1 MSPDKQN
8 LHTGLTNVFNNF
20 NMDVEKPQPGTPD
33 TLLDEDED
41 EDEIDMDCKDLH
53 DKIKELQIQLQ
64 NEKYEKYELQNKI
77 KKLEQ
82 DKKNMDEIYKNVPEP
97 PTEIA
102 DRNGNVLYTRC
113 PFNTH
118 NNEQLYIDGQGKITL
133 TPMQRNFINSLYVL
147 CPLTTKHPKNAQVFD
162 KDGNIIKG
170 EKLFKDSPVLP
181 PQPPQHSPNKSRK
194 RKSTSPKK
202 TPSPR
207 KTQKKS
213 PSPGKSKRQKH

>member
-20 NMDVEKPQPGTPD
+20 NMDVDVEKPQPGTPD

-41 EDEIDMDCKDLH
+41 EDEIDMDMDCKDLH
-53 DKIKELQIQLQ
+53 HKIKELQ
-64 NEKYEKYELQNKI
+64 NEKDKLQYEKSELQYKI
-77 KKLEQ
+77 KGLEQ
-82 DKKNMDEIYKNVPEP
+82 YKKNMDEIYKNVPEP

-118 NNEQLYIDGQGKITL
+118 NNEQLYSDGKGTITL
-133 TPMQRNFINSLYVL
+133 TPMQSKFINSLYVL
-147 CPLTTKHPKNAQVFD
+147 CPLTTKHPKNAPVFD
-162 KDGNIIKG
+162 EHGKIVKG
-170 EKLFKDSPVLP
+170 EELFKD
-181 PQPPQHSPNKSRK
+181 SPNKSRK
-194 RKSTSPKK
+194 RKSSSPKK

-213 PSPGKSKRQKH
+213 PSPRKSPKNHQKRQKH

>member
-1 MSPDKQN
+1 MSPNKPN
-8 LHTGLTNVFNNF
+8 PHTGLTNVFTRLNIK
-20 NMDVEKPQPGTPD
+20 EKTPSPKLPGTPD

-53 DKIKELQIQLQ
+53 HKIKELQ
-64 NEKYEKYELQNKI
+64 NEKYELQNKI
-77 KKLEQ
+77 KILEQ
-82 DKKNMDEIYKNVPEP
+82 NQKNMDEIYKNVPEP

-102 DRNGNVLYTRC
+102 DRDGNVLYTRC

-118 NNEQLYIDGQGKITL
+118 NNEQLYSDGKGKLTL
-133 TPMQRNFINSLYVL
+133 TPMQRSFINSLYVL
-147 CPLTTKHPKNAQVFD
+147 CPLTTKHPKDAPVFD

-170 EKLFKDSPVLP
+170 ENLFKD
-181 PQPPQHSPNKSRK
+181 SPNKSRK

-207 KTQKKS
+207 KTQKKI
-213 PSPGKSKRQKH
+213 PSRGHKSKRQNIKSAQ